1 MKKSNKDTGCHNGKN
16 SRKYG
21 RENAGYFKD
30 VSART
35 KECDKSENKCG
46 TEKRDGFADS
56 FNDVS
61 EKDED
66 KSQNTGNNESCKVNG
81 LNSMN

>member
-46 TEKRDGFADS
+46 TEKGTASLIPSTMSPKKTKIRVRTPAIMS
-56 FNDVS
+56 PAR
-61 EKDED
+61 
-66 KSQNTGNNESCKVNG
+66 
-81 LNSMN
+81 